1 MQTQLTLGQKIRYA
15 RRSMGFSQKQLGE
28 MLRLSDKAVSSYEV
42 DRAVPPLDTLKEI
55 SKHTSRPVSYFI
67 NEGTKTEQTIDE
79 KIASIEQELQ
89 EIRELLQKQGAR
101 T

>member
-15 RRSMGFSQKQLGE
+15 RRSMGLSQKQLGE